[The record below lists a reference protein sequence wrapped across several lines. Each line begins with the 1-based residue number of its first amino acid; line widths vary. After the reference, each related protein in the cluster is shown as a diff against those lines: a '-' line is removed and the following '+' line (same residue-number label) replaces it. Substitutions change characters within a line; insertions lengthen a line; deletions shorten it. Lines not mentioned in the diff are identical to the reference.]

1 VSYVLESDEPRRYP
15 KGEPLM
21 NPTRR
26 AIFLVDSE
34 VQGSLMVRAAFY
46 WLFCLL
52 TITLMLICWNA
63 YTGPSRRFVDLFL
76 DFYYRYG
83 PALVASLIL
92 LPIVM
97 VDVLRTSNSF
107 VGPVVRLRAALRE
120 LADGRPVQPLNFRDN
135 DQWRELAAEFN
146 RAAARVVRDSVERS
160 AATEE
165 MPESVGSEVAARS

>member
-1 VSYVLESDEPRRYP
+1 
-15 KGEPLM
+15 M

-97 VDVLRTSNSF
+97 VDVLRTSHRF